1 MAILI
6 VGLVLFSMSHLIP
19 SFPKMRENIIGC
31 SGLKRYKLVFS
42 LVSAISVGLIVYGF
56 NIAPGSMLYVPTES
70 GNLAAIVLM
79 FPATYLFMSNSVA
92 SPPSSAQ
99 FYTAHPLNWGVILWC
114 ISHLVTNGDLPG
126 VIMFSTFLLVS
137 LVSIYSGNK
146 RGAKP
151 KKDVRPPVSRELVF
165 LIAVAIVYSALL
177 WGHGYIAGRPV
188 IGF

>member
-42 LVSAISVGLIVYGF
+42 FVSLISVVLIVYGF
-56 NIAPGSMLYVPTES
+56 NIAPTSSLYLTPES
-70 GNLAAIVLM
+70 GNLVAIILM
-79 FPATYLFMSNSVA
+79 FLTTYLFMSNSVG

-99 FYTAHPLNWGVILWC
+99 FYTAHPLNWGVILWS
-114 ISHLVTNGDLPG
+114 ISHLVSNGDLAG
-126 VIMFSTFLLVS
+126 VIMFSTFLLMSV
-137 LVSIYSGNK
+137 VSIYSGNR

-151 KKDVRPPVSRELVF
+151 KKDARPPALQELVF
-165 LIAVAIVYSALL
+165 LIVVAIVYSVLL

-188 IGF
+188 VGF